1 MLHRRYVNHAR
12 RQYVAGTHNQVHTN
26 GIESF
31 WAILKRRVY
40 GTWCQT
46 TPKHMHR
53 YVAEVVSRPNLRGH
67 DTIDLMGAWVAA
79 MMGKRPNRCP
89 LYDRGSFPLGGI
101 RTRLGLRGPPFP
113 LPRVSKALVQSH
125 LGLPGEAAVLEG
137 AAD

>member
-12 RQYVAGTHNQVHTN
+12 RQYVAGTHNQVQTN

-89 LYDRGSFPLGGI
+89 LYDRGSFPSEGFA
-101 RTRLGLRGPPFP
+101 RGLASEARPSLYP
-113 LPRVSKALVQSH
+113 VSVR
-125 LGLPGEAAVLEG
+125 P
-137 AAD
+137 